1 MMDHIPLDRLGQ
13 LLSVLFDSEGA
24 QLVATRLVHEQG
36 LLQEGAIG
44 AFLFGVSSKAE
55 FRLLGGYGQSQIAE
69 LDDQSIW
76 AKTWISQGFREK
88 VPFIHGLD
96 GASPETLIAVPML
109 RSGIPVGILVIQYPG
124 NQAIDLDGWSFKAL
138 ALLGGYWRFWEET
151 NQRRREISTSGRQA
165 VEELTSRQKHILQL
179 IADGLTN
186 AQIAQVVLLSESTV
200 RQETIRIYRLLEV
213 PSRQEAMLK
222 GKALGLVS

>member
-1 MMDHIPLDRLGQ
+1 MDQIPLEQLDRL
-13 LLSVLFDSEGA
+13 LAVLFDSEGA

-36 LLQEGAIG
+36 LVPQGATG
-44 AFLFGVSSKAE
+44 AYLFGVSGKGT
-55 FRLLGGYGQSQIAE
+55 FRLLGGYGQSQVAG

-76 AKTWISQGFREK
+76 GQDEFSQGFRGK
-88 VPFIHGLD
+88 VPFIQSFGD
-96 GASPETLIAVPML
+96 ASPETLVAVPML

-124 NQAIDLDGWSFKAL
+124 NQAIDLGGWNFKAL
-138 ALLGGYWRFWEET
+138 ALLGGYWRFWEEA
-151 NQRRREISTSGRQA
+151 NLRRREISTGGRQA

-179 IADGLTN
+179 ISDGLTN

-213 PSRQEAMLK
+213 PSRHEAMLK